1 MDQQQNNIP
10 SSLGFKVSPRTMQM
24 LGREN
29 ISSPVIA
36 VLELVKNAYDADA
49 SEVTVRLH
57 RASQPN
63 GTISIEDNGEGMSL
77 ADLREKWMIIST
89 DNKALSR
96 LTQTKKRVKVGEKG
110 IGRLAMDRLCRRATI
125 TTWQNDGSGQGL
137 QIDLDWDLYE
147 RDSGELQDVEHP
159 LTSVT
164 APKNKRSGTIIY
176 LTQLRDQWASADYR
190 KLYSDL
196 TLLVPPFDQ
205 TIDGFTIKFEC
216 DEMPKL
222 SGAIRNP
229 MTEAAEYVLN
239 STLDKDGVIH
249 HKLTH
254 HSGYTVESRRSWGA
268 AFSTVAPDAKPISG
282 PLHFSLY
289 FFLRDGTTI
298 RGTELK
304 RADLI
309 EFINRFQGIRIYRDN
324 FRVKPYGDPSGEG
337 DKDWLGLNWRRVRNP
352 AGVGRSGYV
361 VAENQIIGSI
371 FITQE
376 HNPRLRDQ
384 TNREGLFENL
394 AFQEMKDFV
403 LHGIRYLETERY
415 NRQRTSKTSRDIE
428 KPKDVEMAI
437 SNIQEEITD
446 LSSAVTEI
454 RNTARSIP
462 PLFAQEETAR
472 IQQVADIAEVVLTTT
487 QRVANQV
494 VAVQKMY
501 QDEVNERQLMLGLA
515 TLGITMA
522 VFGHETVQ
530 SVDTVLNRA
539 ELLRRLIRNLTPEL
553 RDRFQKNIL
562 VLIES
567 ARQVETW
574 GTFALERVRRDKRTR
589 KNISINTI
597 IEDVLEPFARLFETM
612 HIAQVVE
619 LDVRLPVIRGF
630 AMDIEGIF
638 INFITN
644 AIDAMQFTPLEKR
657 QIRVR
662 TIYDDTNQEIMLHFA
677 DSGRGILDE
686 DILNIFEPLFT
697 TKKDKS
703 GGFIGTGMGLTI
715 VRDIVDTYKGDIDV
729 TGHSDL
735 GGAEFNVTFPIS
747 QNQDKDV

>member
-1 MDQQQNNIP
+1 MDQQQKNIP
-10 SSLGFKVSPRTMQM
+10 SSLSFKVSPRTMQM

-49 SEVTVRLH
+49 SEVLVRFH
-57 RASQPN
+57 RASQQN
-63 GTISIEDNGEGMSL
+63 GSISIEDNGEGMDL
-77 ADLREKWMIIST
+77 ADLREKWMVIST
-89 DNKALSR
+89 DNKARNR
-96 LTQTKKRVKVGEKG
+96 LTQAKKRVKVGEKG
-110 IGRLAMDRLCRRATI
+110 IGRLAMDRLCRRAAI
-125 TTWQNDGSGQGL
+125 TTWQDDQSRQGL

-159 LTSVT
+159 LSLVP
-164 APKNKRSGTIIY
+164 APKNKRSGTIIH
-176 LTQLRDQWASADYR
+176 LTDLRDQWTSADYK

-196 TLLVPPFDQ
+196 TLLVAPFEHN
-205 TIDGFTIKFEC
+205 IDGFTIKFEC
-216 DEMPKL
+216 DEQPKL
-222 SGAIRNP
+222 SGHIRNP
-229 MTEAAEYVLN
+229 MSEAAEYVLN
-239 STLDKDGVIH
+239 STLNKDGMIH
-249 HKLTH
+249 HRLAH
-254 HSGYTVESRRSWGA
+254 RSGYTVESRRPWGG
-268 AFSTVAPDAKPISG
+268 AFSTIAPDAKPVCG
-282 PLHFSLY
+282 PLQFSLY
-289 FFLRDGTTI
+289 FYLRDGATI

-309 EFINRFQGIRIYRDN
+309 EFLNRFQGVRIYRDN

-352 AGVGRSGYV
+352 AGVGRPGYV
-361 VAENQIIGSI
+361 VGENQIVGSI
-371 FITQE
+371 LITQE

-394 AFQEMKDFV
+394 AFQEMKDFI

-415 NRQRTSKTSRDIE
+415 NRQKTNKTSRDID
-428 KPKDVEMAI
+428 KPKDVELAM
-437 SNIQEEITD
+437 SNIQGEITD

-472 IQQVADIAEVVLTTT
+472 IQQVVDIAEVVLTST
-487 QRVANQV
+487 QRVADQV

-501 QDEVNERQLMLGLA
+501 QDEVSERQLMLGLA

-539 ELLRRLIRNLTPEL
+539 ELLRRLTKSLAPEL
-553 RDRFQKNIL
+553 REQFQKNIL

-574 GTFALERVRRDKRTR
+574 GTFALDRVRRDKRTR
-589 KNISINTI
+589 KNIAINPI
-597 IEDVLEPFARLFETM
+597 IEDVLGPFARLFETM
-612 HIAQVVE
+612 HVAQVVE
-619 LDVRLPVIRGF
+619 LDDRLPLIRGF
-630 AMDIEGIF
+630 AMDIEGIL
-638 INFITN
+638 INLITN

-657 QIRVR
+657 QIRIR
-662 TIYDDTNQEIMLHFA
+662 TLYDGTEQEIALHFA

-686 DILNIFEPLFT
+686 DTLNIFEPLFT

-715 VRDIVDTYKGDIDV
+715 VRDIVDMYKGRIDV
-729 TGHSDL
+729 VGRSDL
-735 GGAEFNVTFPIS
+735 GGAEFRVVVPAA
-747 QNQDKDV
+747 QNQEVQP